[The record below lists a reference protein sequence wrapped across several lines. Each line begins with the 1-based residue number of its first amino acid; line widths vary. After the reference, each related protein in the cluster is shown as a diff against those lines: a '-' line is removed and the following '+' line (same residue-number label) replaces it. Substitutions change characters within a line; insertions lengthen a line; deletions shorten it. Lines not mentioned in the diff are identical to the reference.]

1 MGSMYRK
8 TKQMRDFE
16 PILKWNG
23 FRYLRSHGSHFTYI
37 NTVTHKRIT
46 INKDLNRMVA
56 ERLMKEYDLV

>member
-16 PILKWNG
+16 PILKRNG

-37 NTVTHKRIT
+37 NTVTHKRTNELQLTKIS
-46 INKDLNRMVA
+46 IGW
-56 ERLMKEYDLV
+56 